1 MADLKTRRAPPAR
14 DVDWQGSEARMRI
27 RGLQLAGLAVAL
39 VGGGAKVALADTTIG
54 SATTTPLATSSA
66 GNITINGGGSITVT
80 AGQAATTADGSLL
93 NITNNGGS
101 LLSNNA
107 DNTTGILLV
116 NGGSGTI
123 TTGGAI
129 SLVEDYTP
137 TDTDSDGDLDGP
149 FALGTNRVGIR
160 MTSGAFSGDVAN
172 TSGIN
177 IEGNNS
183 AGIAINGLLTGN
195 LSSTGSI
202 TVVGDNATAIAITGG
217 VGNGVVGNITTG
229 GVISTRGVDATGILL
244 DAPVTGNVSLN
255 GSWVV
260 TGFRYIARPADTS
273 HLDADDLLIGGS
285 AVDVRYGISGGLTIA
300 GPGVQIDTGED
311 TTTASVQVF
320 GSAPAVSIS
329 AGTTD
334 TVLGVDSHGFGLDIR
349 GGIGALGVYDNISAT
364 GVRIEGSG
372 TNSVT
377 INGGVNGAA
386 AFDST
391 LLVVAV
397 EADATGLFV
406 GANANVSSSILQ
418 RGNFTVNTLSDTS
431 PGHTA
436 YGFYIDAG
444 ANVPSINNSGTITV
458 QDFGQYGN
466 ATAIFDA
473 SGTLTTITNSGSLS
487 AVLNATDPD
496 TSDSIPAPTPTGTAN
511 AIDLHLSS
519 ANITLTQNPTSAFND
534 DDTTDQDATTHP
546 EVRIVGNILFGSGN
560 DTFDLN
566 AGTVTGDVSFGAGT
580 DAFNIASGATYT
592 GALTDSDGLL
602 TINSSGAMTLTGG
615 TSNITSATFNNG
627 SVLSLQLADI
637 PANSAIINATGTVT
651 FGAGSTLHVL
661 APAGLPESAPDQVI
675 LTAGTLSIDP
685 GAHVTDGSTID
696 ASYLYNFDVNQVGNT
711 LTASY
716 ALKTP
721 AELGFSANQGAAFAP
736 IIAAL
741 RNDETAAAA
750 VSALTDATSFNTA
763 YAELMP
769 SYSSASAELATTAIA
784 QQQSA
789 TSNRLASTRLNNLN
803 EVSAWAQEIGYVIDR
818 TPPDTNGEDF
828 RGNGFGFALG
838 IDGPLNNGALFG
850 ISASFIASDAE
861 QPIRPDGKVSSSLGQ
876 LNAYLGSAWGPIDLD
891 LVAGAGLGRMRE
903 RRFMEI
909 GSFKSIA
916 EANWWAYEGH
926 GMIRA
931 SAPMT
936 TGGWLTIT
944 PQVALTYVG
953 LSEQG
958 YDEEDAGA
966 LNISADSAF
975 TQRLWGD
982 VGVEFSARLFR
993 SGQTV
998 VAPRLSLGY
1007 RANLITDGGER
1018 TFRYAGGDAF
1028 TLTDDDYGS
1037 GGPIVGV
1044 GVDATNGY
1052 STLSLG
1058 YEGEFTDQINRHSLN
1073 IALRYRF

>member
-1 MADLKTRRAPPAR
+1 
-14 DVDWQGSEARMRI
+14 MRI

-54 SATTTPLATSSA
+54 SATNTPLATSTA
-66 GNITINGGGSITVT
+66 GNITINSGGSITVT
-80 AGQAATTADGSLL
+80 AGQAATTADGTTL
-93 NITNNGGS
+93 NITNNGS
-101 LLSNNA
+101 LLSNNS
-107 DNTTGILLV
+107 DNTTGVLLL
-116 NGGSGTI
+116 NGGSGAITNGGTI
-123 TTGGAI
+123 GLT
-129 SLVEDYTP
+129 EDYTP
-137 TDTDSDGDLDGP
+137 TDADSDGDLDGP
-149 FALGTNRVGIR
+149 FALGANRVGIR
-160 MTSGAFSGDVAN
+160 MTSGAFAGDVTN
-172 TSGIN
+172 TGGIN

-195 LSSTGSI
+195 LSSTGAI
-202 TVVGDNATAIAITGG
+202 TVTGDNATAIAITGG

-229 GVISTRGVDATGILL
+229 GVISAHGVNATGLLL

-255 GSWVV
+255 GSWAV
-260 TGFRYIARPADTS
+260 TGFRSTLRPADTS
-273 HLDADDLLIGGS
+273 HLDADDLLLGGA

-300 GPGVQIDTGED
+300 GPGVQLDTGED
-311 TTTASVQVF
+311 STTAALQVW
-320 GSAPAVSIS
+320 GSAPAISIS
-329 AGTTD
+329 AGTSD
-334 TVLGVDSHGFGLDIR
+334 TVLGADSHGFGLDIR
-349 GGIGALGVYDNISAT
+349 GGITALGIYDNISAT

-377 INGGVNGAA
+377 ITGGA
-386 AFDST
+386 AFDNN
-391 LLVVAV
+391 LVVVAV
-397 EADATGLFV
+397 EEDAWGLFV
-406 GANANVSSSILQ
+406 GANANVPSILA
-418 RGNFTVNTLSDTS
+418 RRSFNVSTLSDTT

-444 ANVPSINNSGTITV
+444 ATVSSINNSGIVNV

-466 ATAIFDA
+466 ATAIYDA

-496 TSDSIPAPTPTGTAN
+496 TTDSTPGPTPVGTAN
-511 AIDLHLSS
+511 AIDVHLSS
-519 ANITLTQNPTSAFND
+519 ANVTLNQNATSSFND
-534 DDTTDQDATTHP
+534 DDTTDQSAASHP
-546 EVRIVGNILFGSGN
+546 AVQMVGNVLFGSGN
-560 DTFDLN
+560 DTFNLN
-566 AGTVTGDVSFGAGT
+566 AGAVAGDVSFGAGT
-580 DAFNIASGATYT
+580 DAFNVASGATYI

-602 TINSSGAMTLTGG
+602 TIASSGAITLTGG
-615 TSNITSATFNNG
+615 ATNMTSATFNNG
-627 SVLSLQLADI
+627 SVLSLQLADV
-637 PANSAIINATGTVT
+637 PANSATIDATGTVT
-651 FGAGSTLHVL
+651 FAAGSTLHVI

-675 LTAGTLSIDP
+675 LTAGTLSVDP
-685 GAHVTDGSTID
+685 GAHVTDGSAIG
-696 ASYLYNFDVNQVGNT
+696 ASYIYNFDVNQVGNT

-716 ALKTP
+716 ILKTP
-721 AELGFSANQGAAFAP
+721 AELGLSANQGAAFEP

-741 RNDETAAAA
+741 RNNSSAAAA

-818 TPPDTNGEDF
+818 TPPDANGEDF

-861 QPIRPDGKVSSSLGQ
+861 QPIRPDGKVSSSFGQ

-891 LVAGAGLGRMRE
+891 LVAGAGLGKMRE

-909 GSFKSIA
+909 GAFRSIA

-958 YDEEDAGA
+958 YEEEDAGA
-966 LNISADSAF
+966 LNISADTAF

-982 VGVEFSARLFR
+982 IGVEFSARLFHN
-993 SGQTV
+993 GQTV
-998 VAPRLSLGY
+998 VAPRFSLGY

-1018 TFRYAGGDAF
+1018 TFHFAGGDNF

-1044 GVDATNGY
+1044 GIDATNGY
-1052 STLSLG
+1052 STLSLA

-1073 IALRYRF
+1073 VALRYRF